1 MPFVQGHLWNRE
13 VAAEIRTECAHCDEA
28 ITISADPL
36 LNLDAGDASPLV
48 SVPFVDVSSL
58 GPSIID
64 GF

>member
-1 MPFVQGHLWNRE
+1 VVE
-13 VAAEIRTECAHCDEA
+13 AEIRSECAHCGEPMRIEVD
-28 ITISADPL
+28 SSL
-36 LNLDAGDASPLV
+36 RMDAGEMTPLV